1 VVSGACAVKE
11 IRVSLSVTSSDPTVI
26 TQAGEVLHR
35 TQVGLALEGMDTFLM
50 IGTDDDEEE

>member
-1 VVSGACAVKE
+1 MKE